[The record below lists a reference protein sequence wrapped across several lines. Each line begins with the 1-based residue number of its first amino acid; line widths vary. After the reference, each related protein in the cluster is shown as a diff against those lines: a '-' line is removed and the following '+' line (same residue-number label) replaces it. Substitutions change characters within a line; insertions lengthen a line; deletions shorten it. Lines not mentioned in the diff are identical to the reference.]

1 MARFMA
7 IHTLPANAVSREQ
20 AQQISDASQRDQ
32 KVHGVRSFINLS
44 EGKVVCIMD
53 ATNQR
58 DLEEWYQKMG
68 LPYDMVCPVELEG
81 DRGSLREMTPAT
93 AATAV

>member
-7 IHTLPANAVSREQ
+7 IHSLPPHSVSREQ
-20 AQQISDASQRDQ
+20 AQEISDASQRDE

-53 ATNQR
+53 ANNQH
-58 DLEEWYQKMG
+58 DLEAWYQKMG
-68 LPYDMVCPVELEG
+68 LPYDLVCPVELEG
-81 DRGSLREMTPAT
+81 DRGNVREMTPSM
-93 AATAV
+93 AAI